1 MYVLPD
7 IQDIHVTMT
16 QPIVEVN
23 AGDATSGFKTALAV
37 EVPLMVLALS
47 TVILR
52 VYSRLAIKRKI
63 APDDVLIMLGTAA
76 AVARTVIS
84 CMSADDNWG
93 YDRKGPDKT
102 SEIPFYQ
109 HIFER
114 RVAYIFA
121 VTFTRFSVLAY
132 YLRIFPP
139 GMASLR
145 RCCYILLF
153 LALAHFIEVLTVLIV
168 LCEDISKLWTRN
180 WLDFTGSQCFSSAIY
195 SYSAAI
201 GDSIVDSL
209 IFALP
214 IPYVWQL
221 SKLKIR
227 QRLGLVLIFGLGFI
241 VCIVALLQIPFI
253 KRREGNMRYFGSAV
267 NILVA
272 IQISFAIIA
281 ASLPD
286 LRALIARSFSKFS
299 PLHHRSLATVSS
311 SDEERHRGG
320 RSDVEQGFPNPD
332 AVEGL
337 CAASE
342 SKRLFRK
349 PDWLRNS
356 IPGSLMS
363 TVITHNEVTRLSTE
377 DVSSIPQRPEKAAS

>member
-1 MYVLPD
+1 
-7 IQDIHVTMT
+7 MT
-16 QPIVEVN
+16 QPIVEIN
-23 AGDATSGFKTALAV
+23 AGDATRGFKTALAV
-37 EVPLMVLALS
+37 EVPLVVLALS

-132 YLRIFPP
+132 YLRIFPL

-145 RCCYILLF
+145 TCCYVLLF

-221 SKLKIR
+221 SKLRIR
-227 QRLGLVLIFGLGFI
+227 QRLGLVLIFGLGFV

-299 PLHHRSLATVSS
+299 PLHHRSLGTVSS
-311 SDEERHRGG
+311 SDRERHRGG

-332 AVEGL
+332 AAEGL

-342 SKRLFRK
+342 SKKLFRK

-363 TVITHNEVTRLSTE
+363 TVITHNEVNRLSTE
-377 DVSSIPQRPEKAAS
+377 DVSSIPQRPEKAAN

>member
-1 MYVLPD
+1 
-7 IQDIHVTMT
+7 
-16 QPIVEVN
+16 
-23 AGDATSGFKTALAV
+23 
-37 EVPLMVLALS
+37 
-47 TVILR
+47 
-52 VYSRLAIKRKI
+52 
-63 APDDVLIMLGTAA
+63 
-76 AVARTVIS
+76 
-84 CMSADDNWG
+84 
-93 YDRKGPDKT
+93 
-102 SEIPFYQ
+102 
-109 HIFER
+109 
-114 RVAYIFA
+114 
-121 VTFTRFSVLAY
+121 
-132 YLRIFPP
+132 
-139 GMASLR
+139 MASLR

-168 LCEDISKLWTRN
+168 LCEDISKLWTKN

-299 PLHHRSLATVSS
+299 PQFLAVMKKDTEVVGVTSS
-311 SDEERHRGG
+311 KDFQIRTQLKAFVQRLRARG
-320 RSDVEQGFPNPD
+320 
-332 AVEGL
+332 
-337 CAASE
+337 CSE
-342 SKRLFRK
+342 
-349 PDWLRNS
+349 NQ
-356 IPGSLMS
+356 IG
-363 TVITHNEVTRLSTE
+363 
-377 DVSSIPQRPEKAAS
+377 